1 MNAENFLTGFC
12 DKKQKLDL
20 LKYSGKSMK
29 EKSIPSKIKS
39 GIMLSRRD
47 GCYKECRLR
56 SRHSGK
62 DFNCSQCYLGL
73 VQLTLRKLNPEWNR
87 VSCTTLY
94 SMVFDEVA
102 SRHHDCVDR
111 NNAMKQIFE
120 LICKRSCKI

>member
-47 GCYKECRLR
+47 DCYKECRLR
-56 SRHSGK
+56 SHSSKGFK
-62 DFNCSQCYLGL
+62 CSQCYLGL
-73 VQLTLRKLNPEWNR
+73 VQLILRKLNPEWNR

>member
-1 MNAENFLTGFC
+1 MTGFC

-29 EKSIPSKIKS
+29 EKSIPSEIKN
-39 GIMLSRRD
+39 GIMLSMRD
-47 GCYKECRLR
+47 DCYKECRLR

-62 DFNCSQCYLGL
+62 DFNCPQCYLGL